1 MNISSILINHMT
13 EPIGFQ
19 LDDLRI
25 DFVVAADQFI
35 QLTKQLTIW
44 TEHPDQPVYQT
55 EKLPFDTNYFEVP
68 LVLSPR
74 TRYQVKVTLEDQNQN
89 QVTGTTFFETGK
101 MNEVFEAEWIAHS
114 DKTIQNT
121 LFKKEITLDTKVK
134 QARLYITGLGVYETY
149 IDGEKV
155 GDEYLTPGVT
165 AYDQWLQVQTYDV
178 TEAFNTAEKHEL
190 LVSTGDGWYKGTLGF
205 DGGMANIY
213 GDHHRIIAEY
223 HLEYED
229 GRREIIPTDQT
240 WLTTSGKTT
249 KSEIYYGEDLDD
261 TILPENWQPVM
272 ILDHDKRLLQDRLSL
287 PVKIMERL
295 PVQEI
300 LHTPADE
307 YVLDFGQNQ
316 TGWLEFYNREPKGTK
331 LVFQMGEILQE
342 ENFYRDNLREA
353 RAAFVYISDGEEKWV
368 RPHFTFYGYRYVK
381 VEGNTQPLKPEDFQ
395 AAVLYSEMPTTGT
408 IETTN
413 PKVNRF
419 FQNVLWGQK
428 SNFLDIPTDC
438 PQRDE
443 RLGWTGD
450 AEVFS
455 NTAALNMNVFPFF
468 KKYAKDIAVEQ
479 ALHDGMVPMYA
490 PAMGNSDGG
499 AAVWGDAATI
509 IPWNMYQIYGD
520 PAILR
525 QNYPAMK
532 SWVEW
537 IRRNSSSD
545 QLWTGTFQFG
555 DWLALDGENP
565 ALPTG
570 KTEEDFIASVY
581 YYYSS
586 IIVSNT
592 ADILDFPADAAHY
605 RQQAQQ
611 IKQAILEEYI
621 TANGRLAIDTQT
633 AYALALHFELV
644 PEAQRARVA
653 KDLVAR
659 LKKDND
665 HLTTG
670 FVGTPFICQV
680 LSRCGY
686 HKLATKIFLLEDF
699 PSWLYAVNLGAT
711 TIWERWNSVEA
722 DGSMNPE
729 GMNSLNHY
737 SFGAIMEWAYNYL
750 LGIRSDAPGYQKA
763 TFAPLFDY
771 RLKQIKGHFDTPY
784 GKLAVQ
790 SQIEADSEHTIK
802 INLTVP
808 FGITVNVDL
817 PRAENV
823 PVTVN
828 NDQKIG
834 GKFTLTCGTYS
845 ISYIPSE
852 NYVEHYTSE
861 TPAAEIMADN
871 LLVKKIDQIDPVLD
885 FFRNDPAAIQGGLGT
900 MSLTKLNTL
909 LPFIQI
915 SPENLAKINEVL
927 AETPILNEREAVAVV

>member
-1 MNISSILINHMT
+1 MKISSILINHMT
-13 EPIGFQ
+13 EPVGFQ

-25 DFVVAADQFI
+25 EFIVDADHFI
-35 QLTKQLTIW
+35 ELNKQVTIW
-44 TEHPDQPVYQT
+44 TNDYNQPVYQS
-55 EKLPFDTNYFEVP
+55 EKQPFENNYFDVP
-68 LVLSPR
+68 LKMSPR
-74 TRYQVKVTLEDQNQN
+74 TRYHVEISLSDADNNHFSKTS
-89 QVTGTTFFETGK
+89 FFETGK
-101 MNEVFEAEWIAHS
+101 MDEAFQADWIAHP

-121 LFKKEITLDTKVK
+121 LFKGSFTPKAKVAS
-134 QARLYITGLGVYETY
+134 ARLYATGLGIYEAS

-165 AYDQWLQVQTYDV
+165 AYDQWVQVQTYDV
-178 TEAFNTAEKHEL
+178 TEAFQGTNSHEL
-190 LVSTGDGWYKGTLGF
+190 LFTTGDGWYKGTLGF
-205 DGGMANIY
+205 DGGQANIY
-213 GDHHRIIAEY
+213 GDQHCVIAEY
-223 HLEYED
+223 HVNYTD
-229 GRREIIPTDQT
+229 GTSEIITTDDS
-240 WLTTSGKTT
+240 WLTTSGNVT

-261 TILPENWQPVM
+261 TKTPGDWQAAIV
-272 ILDHDKRLLQDRLSL
+272 LNKEKSLLQDRLSL
-287 PVKIMERL
+287 PIKIMERL
-295 PVQEI
+295 SVQEI
-300 LHTPADE
+300 LETPAGE
-307 YVLDFGQNQ
+307 QVLDFGQNQ

-331 LVFQMGEILQE
+331 LVFQMGEILQKD
-342 ENFYRDNLREA
+342 NFYRENLREA

-381 VEGNTQPLKPEDFQ
+381 VEGNTQSLMKDDFQ
-395 AAVLYSEMPTTGT
+395 AAVIYSEMATTGK

-413 PKVNRF
+413 QKVNRLF
-419 FQNVLWGQK
+419 ENILWGQK
-428 SNFLDIPTDC
+428 GNFLDIPTDC

-455 NTAALNMNVFPFF
+455 KTAALNMNVFPFF

-479 ALHDGMVPMYA
+479 ELHDGMVPMYA

-509 IPWNMYQIYGD
+509 IPWNMYQSYGD

-532 SWVEW
+532 AWVEW
-537 IRRNSSSD
+537 IKKNSHTND
-545 QLWTGTFQFG
+545 LWTGTFQFG

-586 IIVSNT
+586 TIV
-592 ADILDFPADAAHY
+592 ADTSEILNLPKDAAHY
-605 RQQAQQ
+605 HEQAQQ
-611 IKQAILEEYI
+611 IKAAIVKEYI
-621 TANGRLAIDTQT
+621 TGNGRLAIDTQT
-633 AYALALHFELV
+633 AYAIALYFELV
-644 PEAQRARVA
+644 PESQRLRVV

-665 HLTTG
+665 HLKTG

-680 LSRCGY
+680 LSQYGY
-686 HKLATKIFLLEDF
+686 HKLAAKIFLLEDF

-711 TIWERWNSVEA
+711 TVWERWNSVLP

-750 LGIRSDAPGYQKA
+750 LGIQNTKPGYQEM

-771 RLKQIKGHFDTPY
+771 RLKQVSGHFDTPY
-784 GKLAVQ
+784 GRIAADY
-790 SQIEADSEHTIK
+790 QIEADKEHTINIHLK
-802 INLTVP
+802 VP
-808 FGITVNVDL
+808 FGTTLNVEL
-817 PRAENV
+817 PRSENAS
-823 PVTVN
+823 VTVN
-828 NDQKIG
+828 GELKTNG
-834 GKFTLTCGTYS
+834 HFSLSCGTYA

-852 NYVEHYTSE
+852 DYVEHYHSE
-861 TPAAEIMADN
+861 TTAAEIMADA
-871 LLVKKIDQIDPVLD
+871 LLVEKIDAIDPVLN
-885 FFRNDPAAIQGGLGT
+885 FFRADPGAVQGGLGT

-915 SPENLAKINEVL
+915 SPEKLAQINEVL
-927 AETPILNEREAVAVV
+927 ASTPILSEREEVSLV